1 MLALKTAFL
10 DELLLMPFKKNRNFI
25 TERPGSILSRFK
37 DESVA
42 NPELKASE
50 FPSHYSSRYTPIT
63 PGFLL
68 CHASTYGENKPL
80 HDSEGKLQVLFENT
94 AIFQEMNVMYLEI

>member
-1 MLALKTAFL
+1 
-10 DELLLMPFKKNRNFI
+10 MPFKKNRNCI
-25 TERPGSILSRFK
+25 TERPGGILSRFK
-37 DESVA
+37 DESVT
-42 NPELKASE
+42 NSELKASE

-68 CHASTYGENKPL
+68 CHASTHGENKPL
-80 HDSEGKLQVLFENT
+80 HDSEGKLQAPFENT